1 MKSRMRGAI
10 IGAVIGIASL
20 ISLYLPYYTSHITLG
35 YFFKLLYYN
44 IFLNIMKLFG
54 LSLWG
59 WFFYNNEKLLNI
71 LLSILFITLCAF
83 LGFLIASFYKKKKKQ
98 YENHEDIKLSIGEF
112 FKRYKYVIV
121 LVLIV
126 LFSFVTINFISSIKN
141 PGLLCEKVIGSSD
154 LKELE
159 KLNGDSDIII
169 FDDDTLKELKLEEL
183 LNDPESTSRM
193 LQIWSVSNK

>member
-44 IFLNIMKLFG
+44 I
-54 LSLWG
+54 
-59 WFFYNNEKLLNI
+59 FYNNEKLLNI

>member
-1 MKSRMRGAI
+1 
-10 IGAVIGIASL
+10 
-20 ISLYLPYYTSHITLG
+20 
-35 YFFKLLYYN
+35 
-44 IFLNIMKLFG
+44 MKLFG

-193 LQIWSVSNK
+193 LQICKNNYNEIYLTAIENISYALFIWLLLVYFIKAYADFKEAKK